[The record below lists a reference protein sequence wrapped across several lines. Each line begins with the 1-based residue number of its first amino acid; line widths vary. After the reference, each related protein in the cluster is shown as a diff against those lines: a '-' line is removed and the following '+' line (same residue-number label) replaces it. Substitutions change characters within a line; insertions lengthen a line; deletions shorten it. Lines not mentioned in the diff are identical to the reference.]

1 MTGLL
6 ERTLHEP
13 VAEKPRS
20 IITSPEAT
28 SPAPPEG
35 RPPVQSSADTPWP
48 RGAKVLTAI
57 LLVVALLGAFGSI
70 IAIANRDDVAATKRQ
85 YQSQIDQL
93 TGQRDT
99 AISAQRD
106 LQTQLTAANDR
117 ATTVGA
123 ARDSL
128 ATVQSRIET
137 LTGRTTEL
145 QAALDKTTV
154 SNAVTQGQLA
164 AQTDRTTW
172 VTAERDALAKL
183 FPLTFD
189 ASLVGLNLL
198 GTYDIKWH
206 EAYCSSLTTCG
217 TTPSVQTA
225 TITASPEGWP
235 VLTINGYVTAGLHRV
250 DGALFTIVDT
260 TTAVPAVGTTPRL
273 ARVAIT
279 LYAHGVNVADNGSR
293 QITDL
298 GASIA
303 VSVPAVGD
311 APDGVAFYGAELTP
325 QR

>member
-1 MTGLL
+1 MIGLL
-6 ERTLHEP
+6 ERTLLEP
-13 VAEKPRS
+13 VAEKPQP
-20 IITSPEAT
+20 TVSPT
-28 SPAPPEG
+28 PPARMPPS
-35 RPPVQSSADTPWP
+35 RHSADTPWP
-48 RGAKVLTAI
+48 RGAKVLTAV
-57 LLVVALLGAFGSI
+57 LLVVALLGVFGTVV
-70 IAIANRDDVAATKRQ
+70 AIANRDDVSATKRQ

-93 TGQRDT
+93 TGQRDK
-99 AISAQRD
+99 AVGAQHD

-117 ATTVGA
+117 ATTVGE
-123 ARDSL
+123 ARDALTTEL
-128 ATVQSRIET
+128 AAVQSRIET
-137 LTGRTTEL
+137 LTGRTAEI

-154 SNAVTQGQLA
+154 SNAVIQGQLA

-189 ASLVGLNLL
+189 TSLVGVDLL

-217 TTPSVQTA
+217 TTPSVKQA

-235 VLTINGYVTAGLHRV
+235 VLTMNGYVTAGLHRV

-279 LYAHGVNVADNGSR
+279 LYAHGVTVADNGSR
-293 QITDL
+293 HINDL

-311 APDGVAFYGAELTP
+311 ASDGVAFYGAELTP

>member
-1 MTGLL
+1 MIGLL
-6 ERTLHEP
+6 ERALLQP
-13 VAEKPRS
+13 VAEKRPP
-20 IITSPEAT
+20 TVT
-28 SPAPPEG
+28 SPAPPE
-35 RPPVQSSADTPWP
+35 RTPPIRGSANTPWP
-48 RGAKVLTAI
+48 RGAKVLTAV
-57 LLVVALLGAFGSI
+57 LLVVALLGVFGTVV
-70 IAIANRDDVAATKRQ
+70 AITNRDDVAATQRQ

-93 TGQRDT
+93 AGQRDT
-99 AISAQRD
+99 AISAQHD
-106 LQTQLTAANDR
+106 LQTQLAAANDR
-117 ATTVGA
+117 ATTVEV
-123 ARDSL
+123 ARDAL
-128 ATVQSRIET
+128 ATELNAVQSRIET

-172 VTAERDALAKL
+172 ATAERDALAKL
-183 FPLTFD
+183 FPVTFD
-189 ASLVGLNLL
+189 ASLVGVNLF

-217 TTPSVQTA
+217 TTPSVQQA

-235 VLTINGYVTAGLHRV
+235 VLTMNGYVSAGLHRV

-260 TTAVPAVGTTPRL
+260 TTAVPAVGSTPRL

-279 LYAHGVNVADNGSR
+279 LYAHGVTVADNGSR
-293 QITDL
+293 HIADL

-325 QR
+325 HK